1 VLSLGVGARGANA
14 ITQAPHAANP
24 ERPTFATHA
33 YAVAAGF
40 AELEQ
45 GLSVRGIRSLR
56 EATSWDVNF
65 KVGISAHAQAALF
78 GPLYVREARGG
89 GVGDMGVALKFRAE
103 VSRRTAV
110 ALVSTATFPTGSAAR
125 GLGAGRALGGL
136 VAVVSAELPWSLHV
150 DVNAGPQ
157 GIGGGAL
164 PWFTSVSGAGTI
176 GRVGLT
182 LELFNYTTGASGARL
197 QGILG
202 AVVLRPADWVVAD
215 VGGVRGT
222 VGGTPDQAFVGVTT
236 NLGRLFR

>member
-65 KVGISAHAQAALF
+65 KVGISAHVQAALF

-89 GVGDMGVALKFRAE
+89 GVGDMGVALKLRAD
-103 VSRRTAV
+103 VSRGAAV

-125 GLGAGRALGGL
+125 GLGAGRALAGL
-136 VAVVSAELPWSLHV
+136 VGVVSAELPWSLHV

-157 GIGGGAL
+157 GVGAG
-164 PWFTSVSGAGTI
+164 PPQWFTSVSAARPW
-176 GRVGLT
+176 GRLGLT
-182 LELFNYTTGASGARL
+182 LEAFDFTPGGSGGRR
-197 QGILG
+197 QGLLA
-202 AVVLRPADWVVAD
+202 AVVVRLTDRVVAD
-215 VGGVRGT
+215 AGGVGGT
-222 VGGTPDQAFVGVTT
+222 LDGTPDQAFVGLTT